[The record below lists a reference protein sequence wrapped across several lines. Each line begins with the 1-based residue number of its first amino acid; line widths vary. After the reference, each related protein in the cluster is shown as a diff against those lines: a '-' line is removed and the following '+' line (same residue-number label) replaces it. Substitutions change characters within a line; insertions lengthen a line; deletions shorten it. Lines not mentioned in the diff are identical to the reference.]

1 MKRLALITAVSL
13 GASFSVQAE
22 SLQCKFESD
31 YAFSQQG
38 RTLIFSRDAA
48 PGKRIMIQDGRMV
61 IDGKELKLA
70 ADDRARITQ
79 FESETRLL
87 IPQVK
92 LVTKE
97 AIDIAFT
104 ALIEV
109 SRALNGEQNNPTV
122 KKLQNAQIAL
132 HNSFSKNPSLVI
144 NDNMDKEI
152 IEPIVTDFVP
162 DVVGAAIKQ
171 LLSLAFSGDDAK
183 AKAFEARMD
192 KMGKEI
198 QTKVDARAKKLEP
211 LAQAMC
217 SRIRNMDK
225 IEDGISV
232 RLSNKQKINLLETKA
247 P

>member
-1 MKRLALITAVSL
+1 MKRLALITALSL
-13 GASFSVQAE
+13 GVSFSVQAE
-22 SLQCKFESD
+22 SLQCNFESD

-70 ADDRARITQ
+70 ADDKARIAE
-79 FESETRLL
+79 FENETRLL

-122 KKLQNAQIAL
+122 KKLQNAQTAL
-132 HNSFSKNPSLVI
+132 HTSLNKNPALII
-144 NDNMDKEI
+144 NDNMDEKI

-171 LLSLAFSGDDAK
+171 ALSMAFSGDDAK

-198 QTKVDARAKKLEP
+198 ETKVEARAKKLEP

-217 SRIRNMDK
+217 SRVRNMDK

>member
-1 MKRLALITAVSL
+1 MKRLALITALSL

-22 SLQCKFESD
+22 SLQCNFESD
-31 YAFSQQG
+31 YEFSQQG
-38 RTLIFSRDAA
+38 RTLIFSRETA

-61 IDGKELKLA
+61 IDGKELTLA
-70 ADDRARITQ
+70 AEDKARIAE

-132 HNSFSKNPSLVI
+132 HNSLNKNPALII
-144 NDNMDKEI
+144 NDDMDEKI

-171 LLSLAFSGDDAK
+171 ALSLAFSGDDAK

-198 QTKVDARAKKLEP
+198 ETKVEARAKKLEP

-217 SRIRNMDK
+217 SRVRNMDK